1 MEPARTDP
9 ARTLT
14 SVPSQHSPLA
24 AVRLR
29 RRLTVEEAAKRAGIT
44 VDEATWLEE
53 GRIYR
58 FRSTDDALL
67 ACLVYATALDL
78 DRREAR
84 ELAGLPVPPKP
95 LDVNPLARLIA
106 VAALAALLSAL
117 AVAVTFSHFHL
128 GSSSTVARQ
137 TKRGPV
143 LPAPWTIKVDVLN
156 GSGDINYTR
165 RIASRVGS
173 YGYRIEHVTR
183 ANRFDYPETAVYF
196 EPGGAKLAERLATQ
210 LGGVPTRPLP
220 GGSNPRRLVVIAG
233 PEHATS

>member
-128 GSSSTVARQ
+128 GSSSTVPRR

-165 RIASRVGS
+165 RVAGRIGAL
-173 YGYRIEHVTR
+173 GYRIGRVAR
-183 ANRFDYPETAVYF
+183 ANRFDYTHTAVYY
-196 EPGGAKLAERLATQ
+196 EPGGFPIALRLARQ
-210 LGGVPTRPLP
+210 IGVVTSPLP
-220 GGSNPRRLVVIAG
+220 GGTNPRRLVVIVG
-233 PEHATS
+233 PHRGPS